1 MPRAIVHHA
10 RESHPDGRTTYMA
23 SFQDLGLREV
33 LLAALEDAG
42 IERPTALQQ
51 AAIPVLRREGNLVAR
66 AGSGSGKTLAYGLGV
81 LDRLEPRAEPDEDEE
96 SADEGVEEAPRT
108 TRLLI
113 LSPTAEAAER
123 AALELVPFAQAAGL
137 TIAASGGGWGT
148 RTEEAEVLAATP
160 GEVVEAVRASA
171 VKLESVEAVVVDGAA
186 EIESLGGWE
195 ALETLFD
202 HVPRDAQRIIITA
215 QATDAVD
222 DLASRRVKRAIRYPT
237 TAADPASQE
246 PAAEPSATVGYV
258 PVPERDKLDTLART
272 LGGGAGGEPPV
283 VYCRT
288 DERAAHVSEVLSL
301 RGFLASDVGDPD
313 ADVVVIGASGLDEED
328 ETPGGQVISYDVPA
342 DEETLRARH
351 GGEDPGFILVDPR
364 ELVHLRE
371 TAKRAG
377 FFAQPAGIQ
386 GEEPVSGSVELRTFR
401 GEIRRALRE
410 EDLTAQMLILEPL
423 FEDFTPTEI
432 AAAASALL
440 RKKRVAAPAPVSA
453 ADAMP
458 AAAAA
463 ARDRTTARMAR
474 PAPGGFAETGGG
486 GQAFTRLF
494 VSLGERDGVRANDL
508 VGAIAGEADIKGS
521 DIGKIEI
528 RDTFSIVEV
537 PADAAERVISSLN
550 GTTIRN
556 RSVRVDYDRQR
567 KPGGPGGG
575 AGGPRRMN
583 RPGGDDRPPRR
594 MDRGG
599 DDRPPRRNDRGGD
612 DRPPRRDDRGP
623 RSGPGG
629 GGGRGGPRP
638 GGPPRGGG
646 GGGRPGGGGFR
657 RPRED

>member
-1 MPRAIVHHA
+1 
-10 RESHPDGRTTYMA
+10 MA
-23 SFQDLGLREV
+23 SFQDLGLSEV

-42 IERPTALQQ
+42 IERPTALQA

-81 LDRLEPRAEPDEDEE
+81 LDRLEPRHEPDTDEDGDED
-96 SADEGVEEAPRT
+96 ADAAVDEAPRG

-123 AALELVPFAQAAGL
+123 AAMELVPFAQAAGL

-160 GEVVEAVRASA
+160 AEVVEAVRASA
-171 VKLESVEAVVVDGAA
+171 IKLEGVEAVVVDGAA
-186 EIESLGGWE
+186 EIESIGGWE

-215 QATDAVD
+215 QTSDAVD
-222 DLASRRVKRAIRYPT
+222 DLASRRVKRAIRYPA
-237 TAADPASQE
+237 TAADPKSQE
-246 PAAEPSATVGYV
+246 PTPEPTATVGYV
-258 PVPERDKLDTLART
+258 PVSERDKLDTLARI
-272 LGGGAGGEPPV
+272 LSGGGGEPPV
-283 VYCRT
+283 VHCRT
-288 DERAAHVSEVLSL
+288 DERAALVSETLTL
-301 RGFLASDVGDPD
+301 RGFLVSDVGDPD
-313 ADVVVIGASGLDEED
+313 ADVIVLGSSGLDEDED
-328 ETPGGQVISYDVPA
+328 ETPAGQVISFDVPA

-364 ELVHLRE
+364 ELAHLRD

-386 GEEPVSGSVELRTFR
+386 GEESVSGSLELRTFR
-401 GEIRRALRE
+401 GELRKALRE
-410 EDLTAQMLILEPL
+410 EDLAAQMLILEPL

-440 RKKRVAAPAPVSA
+440 RKKRAAAPAPASA

-463 ARDRTTARMAR
+463 ARDRTVARMAR
-474 PAPGGFAETGGG
+474 PAVETGGG
-486 GQAFTRLF
+486 GAGAAFTRLF

-521 DIGKIEI
+521 DIGKIDI

-567 KPGGPGGG
+567 SKPAGGPGGRG
-575 AGGPRRMN
+575 GPAGGPRRMD
-583 RPGGDDRPPRR
+583 RGGGDDRPPRR

-599 DDRPPRRNDRGGD
+599 GD
-612 DRPPRRDDRGP
+612 DRPPRRTNRGDDDRPP
-623 RSGPGG
+623 RGGPGG
-629 GGGRGGPRP
+629 GPRGPRP
-638 GGPPRGGG
+638 GGPGGGRGGPPRGGG
-646 GGGRPGGGGFR
+646 GGARPGGGGFR

>member
-1 MPRAIVHHA
+1 
-10 RESHPDGRTTYMA
+10 MA
-23 SFQDLGLREV
+23 SFQDLGLREP

-42 IERPTALQQ
+42 IERPTALQA

-81 LDRLEPRAEPDEDEE
+81 LDRLEAREVPETDGDDED
-96 SADEGVEEAPRT
+96 ADAAAGETPTG

-113 LSPTAEAAER
+113 LSPTAEAAAR

-137 TIAASGGGWGT
+137 TVAASGGGWGT

-171 VKLESVEAVVVDGAA
+171 IKLEGVEAVVVDGAA
-186 EIESLGGWE
+186 EIESVGGWE

-215 QATDAVD
+215 QTSDAVD
-222 DLASRRVKRAIRYPT
+222 DLASRRVKRAIRYPA
-237 TAADPASQE
+237 TAADPRSQE
-246 PAAEPSATVGYV
+246 PAAEPTATVGYV
-258 PVPERDKLDTLART
+258 PVPERDKLDTLARI
-272 LGGGAGGEPPV
+272 LGGGGGEPPV

-288 DERAAHVSEVLSL
+288 DERAAQVSEILTL
-301 RGFLASDVGDPD
+301 RGFLVSDVGDAD
-313 ADVVVIGASGLDEED
+313 ADVVVLGSTGLDEDED
-328 ETPGGQVISYDVPA
+328 ETPAGQVISYDVPA

-364 ELVHLRE
+364 ELAHLRE

-401 GEIRRALRE
+401 GDLRRALRE
-410 EDLTAQMLILEPL
+410 EDLAAQMLILEPL

-440 RKKRVAAPAPVSA
+440 RKKRAAAPAPVSA

-458 AAAAA
+458 AAASA
-463 ARDRTTARMAR
+463 ARDRTVARMAR
-474 PAPGGFAETGGG
+474 PAPGGFPETGGG
-486 GQAFTRLF
+486 GAGTAFTRLF

-521 DIGKIEI
+521 DIGKIDI

-567 KPGGPGGG
+567 SKPAGGPGGG
-575 AGGPRRMN
+575 RGGPGGGGMRRMD
-583 RPGGDDRPPRR
+583 RGGGDDRPPRR
-594 MDRGG
+594 MDRGD
-599 DDRPPRRNDRGGD
+599 DDRPPRRTNRGDD
-612 DRPPRRDDRGP
+612 DRPPRGPGGGGPRGP
-623 RSGPGG
+623 RPGG
-629 GGGRGGPRP
+629 AGGGRGGP
-638 GGPPRGGG
+638 PRG